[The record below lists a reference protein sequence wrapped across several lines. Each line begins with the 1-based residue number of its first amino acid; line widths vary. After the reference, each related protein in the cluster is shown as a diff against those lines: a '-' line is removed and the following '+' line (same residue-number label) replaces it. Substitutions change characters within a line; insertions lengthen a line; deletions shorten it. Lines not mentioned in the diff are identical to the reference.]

1 MELLRSK
8 ADILILV
15 EDPGAAN
22 YVLRLPEIFVDV
34 GLSCRV
40 LATGH
45 AIEFLRDRQ
54 VEFDELATEKDTWK
68 VLNQYAPT
76 LLLAGTSQN
85 LDSPVL
91 KIIDE
96 ARALSVCTIGIV
108 DMAADAYLRFCG
120 RSSEALKH
128 VPDWLLV
135 TDKATK
141 REFVKLGFPSK
152 RINIC
157 GHPSFDRVDSRNLEL
172 AGMNR
177 VEMRKNLLGLDPDPR
192 PVWMFVA
199 EHGNDDS
206 RMQRSPSYTLHG
218 RGDSDRRADI
228 VLEEV
233 LDAALAFN
241 PCPFVVLRLHPKN
254 KCMEFSAYMSE
265 VDLVSTS
272 GDPLDFIWVSDLVIG
287 MSSILL
293 SESAWMNRPT
303 LSILPRE
310 KEIEWSHC
318 FQNGLVPY
326 VTNRDQLIDALSN
339 FPKIDSCITKTKN
352 VENLKVSIL
361 KIFNSVENVF

>member
-1 MELLRSK
+1 M
-8 ADILILV
+8 

-22 YVLRLPEIFVDV
+22 YVLRLPEMLIDV

-40 LATGH
+40 LASGH
-45 AIEFLRDRQ
+45 ASAFLRDRQ
-54 VEFDELATEKDTWK
+54 VEFDELAPETSSWK
-68 VLNQYAPT
+68 VLNEHTPT

-96 ARALSVCTIGIV
+96 ARALSVCTIGLV
-108 DMAADAYLRFCG
+108 DMAADADLRFCG

-135 TDKATK
+135 TDNATK
-141 REFVKLGFPSK
+141 RAFENLGFPSK
-152 RINIC
+152 RIKIC
-157 GHPSFDRVDSRNLEL
+157 RHPAYDRVACRTLEL
-172 AGMNR
+172 AGVNR

-199 EHGNDDS
+199 EHGDDDS
-206 RMQRSPSYTLHG
+206 RMWRSPSYTLHG

-241 PCPFVVLRLHPKN
+241 PCPYVVLRLHPKN
-254 KCMEFSAYMSE
+254 TCKEFSAYLPE

-272 GDPLDFIWVSDLVIG
+272 GDPLDLIWVSDLVLG

-293 SESAWMNRPT
+293 SEAAWMNRPT

-318 FQNGLVPY
+318 IQNGLVPY
-326 VTNRDQLIDALSN
+326 VTNRDQLILALSGS
-339 FPKIDSCITKTKN
+339 PKINPCITKTKN
-352 VENLKVSIL
+352 VENLKEAIL
-361 KIFNSVENVF
+361 KIFNSVGNVF